1 MAPSTSS
8 TSEMSVVAVL
18 LLFFPVAPAL
28 SPSAQ
33 IILAACKTVG
43 GGSTYFDVQFCEE
56 ALGSVAGSVHSLNY
70 QDLGGLAVGL
80 LANNAT
86 STRDKIS
93 RLLRGG
99 GGGGGDVKL
108 KPENDAAVGW
118 CLQSCWSLYGGIVED
133 GSASSTAIKAGK
145 LDEATAILEKA
156 ADAAKKCEDGF
167 GKGSV
172 ASPLTREDDDAYK
185 LAKLGVAL
193 LRFASE
199 ARNNH

>member
-99 GGGGGDVKL
+99 GGGGDVKL

-133 GSASSTAIKAGK
+133 GSASSSAIKAGK
-145 LDEATAILEKA
+145 LDAASAILEKA
-156 ADAAKKCEDGF
+156 ADAAMKCEDGF

-172 ASPLTREDDDAYK
+172 TSPLTREDDDAYK

-199 ARNNH
+199 AGNNH